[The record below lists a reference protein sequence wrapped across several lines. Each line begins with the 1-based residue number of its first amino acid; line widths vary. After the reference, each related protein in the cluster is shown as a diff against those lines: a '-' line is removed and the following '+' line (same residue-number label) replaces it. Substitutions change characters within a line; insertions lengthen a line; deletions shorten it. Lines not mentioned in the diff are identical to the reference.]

1 MDNRTIQTTDTILKR
16 IAWVSGQDKES
27 SFGSLMYLYNV
38 DSLKQCFSE
47 LDGSKAVGID
57 GIDKDAY
64 AQNLDV
70 YIEDLVRRMK
80 QMAYIPGVIREV
92 LIPKE
97 GQPGATRPLGI
108 SNIEDKIVQK
118 MTQKVLEAVYEPIFL
133 DSSHGFR
140 PGIGCHTA
148 IKSLMKYLY
157 KNEVQ
162 TIIDIDLKNFFGTI
176 DHDLLSDIL
185 SQKIGDNKFMRY
197 IKRMF
202 KAGILRDGEL
212 TISEFGVA
220 QGSIS
225 SPILSNIFAHYA
237 LDVWIKEMVQPHCKG
252 NVALF
257 RYADDA
263 VICCELE
270 GDAKRIREALTK
282 RLEKF
287 KLLLNEEK
295 TKMVNFSK
303 EKARMGILQET
314 FDFLGL
320 TFYWGLSRG
329 KRVIPKLKTKSK
341 TLRTKLKK
349 VEQWIKSVR
358 NKSKLRDIWKTFCS
372 KMRGHIQYY
381 GISHN
386 CASVGK
392 FLYESRKKMF
402 KWLNR
407 RSQRK
412 SFNWEKF
419 KLFIERHPMP
429 EAKIVHQL
437 F

>member
-27 SFGSLMYLYNV
+27 SFGSLMYLYTV